1 MLHLT
6 ELTVHPGRA
15 DSSWCGLRCVSA
27 LLEDDA
33 ATNAHRPIQ
42 LEVELCGMIALRVG
56 RLALLVLRLVWW
68 ELCAAL
74 FVSREVA
81 LLIDVTDTLRA
92 SLLDIVLTREVSGDD
107 HLTDVL
113 F

>member
-6 ELTVHPGRA
+6 ELTVHPSRSH
-15 DSSWCGLRCVSA
+15 SSWRRLGCVPA

-33 ATNAHRPIQ
+33 ATNAHRPVQ
-42 LEVELCGMIALRVG
+42 LEVELCGMIALWVG
-56 RLALLVLRLVWW
+56 RLALLVLRLVRW
-68 ELCAAL
+68 ELCATL

-92 SLLDIVLTREVSGDD
+92 SLLDVVLTREVSGDD